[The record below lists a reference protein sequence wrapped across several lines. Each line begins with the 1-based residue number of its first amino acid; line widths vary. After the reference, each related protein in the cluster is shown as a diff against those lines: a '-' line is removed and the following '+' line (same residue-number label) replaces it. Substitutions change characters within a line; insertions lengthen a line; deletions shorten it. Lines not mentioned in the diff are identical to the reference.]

1 MNQPVDYTDDPYLD
15 VVQNLEF
22 AIAQA
27 YKADR
32 SVLDRDVMDALD
44 ESARRYGAQASGR
57 EASPLP
63 LARRAEAVLAAISK
77 VCEWRLG
84 RGIFPE
90 AGNGLVSPVPA
101 DAITHSLRKIRKSV
115 TRWHKQGG
123 RQGYLTFI
131 EPYMP

>member
-1 MNQPVDYTDDPYLD
+1 MNFDDDPYLD
-15 VVQNLEF
+15 VTQNIEF
-22 AIAQA
+22 ALVLA

-32 SVLDRDVMDALD
+32 SLLDRDVMDALD
-44 ESARRYGAQASGR
+44 ESARRYGAQANGR

-63 LARRAEAVLAAISK
+63 LAPRAEAVLAAISK
-77 VCEWRLG
+77 ACEWRLG

-90 AGNGLVSPVPA
+90 AGNELVSPVPE

-115 TRWHKQGG
+115 TRWTKQGG

-131 EPYMP
+131 EPYVP